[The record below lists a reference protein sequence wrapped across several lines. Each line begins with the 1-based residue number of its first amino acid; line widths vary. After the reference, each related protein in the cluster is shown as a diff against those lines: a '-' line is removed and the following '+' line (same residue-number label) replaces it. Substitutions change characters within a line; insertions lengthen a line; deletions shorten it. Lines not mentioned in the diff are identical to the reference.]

1 MRRSFMC
8 KINVC
13 MFVTCVSHLV
23 SDAACSIL
31 LEFINGVISLDLE
44 IGSYRLLFVAKVPIS
59 TCTRYLI
66 VIYMFLVL
74 FL

>member
-8 KINVC
+8 KIIVC

-44 IGSYRLLFVAKVPIS
+44 IGSYRLLS